1 MGYVKGIKWN
11 DDLIAKEILNIKDKL
26 EIDCMPSYGQIN
38 KIRKSTDLSNKI
50 AKTGGIN
57 KWAKKLNLKIT
68 KSETRIGKRGEK
80 IIEEILKTKGYDVKN
95 VSEKKFPY
103 DLIVNNDIK
112 IDVKLSHLYKGCN
125 GNFYSC
131 NLEKKI
137 PTCDLYIII
146 CENDDMSI
154 NKILIIPS
162 KFLMGT
168 KQLVIGV
175 NSKYDKFDNKFEYID
190 KFDSFYTSL
199 QEVEDES

>member
-146 CENDDMSI
+146 CEFN
-154 NKILIIPS
+154 
-162 KFLMGT
+162 
-168 KQLVIGV
+168 
-175 NSKYDKFDNKFEYID
+175 
-190 KFDSFYTSL
+190 
-199 QEVEDES
+199 

>member
-162 KFLMGT
+162 KFLMGI

-175 NSKYDKFDNKFEYID
+175 NSKYDKFNNKFEYID
-190 KFDSFYTSL
+190 KFDSFYASL
-199 QEVEDES
+199 

>member
-103 DLIVNNDIK
+103 DLIVNNNIK
-112 IDVKLSHLYKGCN
+112 IDVKLTNLYKGSN
-125 GNFYSC
+125 
-131 NLEKKI
+131 
-137 PTCDLYIII
+137 
-146 CENDDMSI
+146 
-154 NKILIIPS
+154 
-162 KFLMGT
+162 
-168 KQLVIGV
+168 
-175 NSKYDKFDNKFEYID
+175 
-190 KFDSFYTSL
+190 
-199 QEVEDES
+199 

>member
-57 KWAKKLNLKIT
+57 KWAKKLNLKII

-162 KFLMGT
+162 KFLHIT
-168 KQLVIGV
+168 QLSIGEIE
-175 NSKYDKFDNKFEYID
+175 SKYNKYIDRWDYIETYNKFYNSIN
-190 KFDSFYTSL
+190 
-199 QEVEDES
+199 